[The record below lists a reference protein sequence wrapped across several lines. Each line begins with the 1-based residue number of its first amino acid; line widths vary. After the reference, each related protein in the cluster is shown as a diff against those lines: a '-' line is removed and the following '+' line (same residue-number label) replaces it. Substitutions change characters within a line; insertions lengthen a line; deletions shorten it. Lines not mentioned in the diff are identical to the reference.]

1 MAKITLKSISKTYNK
16 SKANTFNLF
25 KKKRSSVSDFAV
37 RNLSVEIP
45 DGSFTAI
52 IGPSGCGKSTT
63 LRMIAGLES
72 VDSGEVWIGD
82 RLINSLPPG
91 DRNISMVFQNYALY
105 PMMTVKENITFG
117 LEESNLTHNEME
129 ERTKKVA
136 EIVELTEFLDRK
148 PSQLSG
154 GQQQRVALARAI
166 AKNPDLYI
174 FDEPL
179 SNLDAKLRTDMR
191 SRLISMHEQ
200 LQATFIYV
208 THDQI
213 EAMSMADQIIILNDG
228 KVMQI
233 GSPYEVYNDPFNLFV
248 ANFIGNPGM
257 NLIAQLNERITWGFR
272 PERGT
277 LITEDF
283 FSNDSKE
290 TYFLDT
296 EINSTQAILNPKSL
310 ISNFLIES
318 KILTREYLGSEF
330 LYTINNI
337 FGIQKVKSENIF
349 DKNQNIFL
357 HLNRKD
363 LYYFDQNGDRIRNT
377 EVE

>member
-37 RNLSVEIP
+37 KNLSVEIP

-129 ERTKKVA
+129 KRTKKVA